1 VIHKKPY
8 RHFVLTA
15 LILAIAFFYYR
26 FFTDKYLTVNVYDT
40 YYVISKFFLFE
51 FLAVW
56 FALCGLGYWILYRF
70 KIRLINW
77 ITFAHF
83 FLSSILVIVM
93 VFPAYFRVIDNELNR
108 ISPNAIVYKYDEN
121 MIFVLAII
129 LFITI
134 QILYFI
140 NIFIST
146 IRNRKSK

>member
-8 RHFVLTA
+8 RYFVLTS
-15 LILAIAFFYYR
+15 LVLAIAYSYYK
-26 FFTDKYLTVNVYDT
+26 FFTDEYLTVNIYDT
-40 YYVISKFFLFE
+40 YYVISNFFLFE
-51 FLAVW
+51 FLTVW

-93 VFPAYFRVIDNELNR
+93 VFPNYFRVIDNELNR